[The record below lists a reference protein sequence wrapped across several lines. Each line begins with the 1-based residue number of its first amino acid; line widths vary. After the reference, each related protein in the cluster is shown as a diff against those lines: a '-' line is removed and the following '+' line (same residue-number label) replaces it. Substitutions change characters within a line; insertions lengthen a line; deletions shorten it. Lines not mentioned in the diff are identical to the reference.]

1 MKHTPGKWTM
11 KKRSDGKVYLID
23 APEQFIAEVD
33 NDDINKEEAAANA
46 RLIIKA
52 VNNFDAV
59 LEALESAYALSC
71 ARSESRKI
79 WTISDQKVHEQLKQ
93 AIAKVKEE

>member
-1 MKHTPGKWTM
+1 MNAT
-11 KKRSDGKVYLID
+11 KKPLRLRRVPNWRGPNGYSLRD
-23 APEQFIAEVD
+23 D
-33 NDDINKEEAAANA
+33 NDQGQRIGTIYERGHAAQ
-46 RLIIKA
+46 IIRA
-52 VNNFDAV
+52 VNNFDGM